1 MAADGLERLFGG
13 FAHGIL
19 VSMTRITEQC
29 GRSRPPVA
37 AVGTGASPDVF
48 RAALE
53 ALARSMR
60 PDGEVDL
67 PPVSDLA
74 RMLAMPRSRVQRE
87 LQRLLRSG
95 AVSRNSSARL
105 RYHPSPATGRIA
117 RDRIGIISRT
127 WPIPG
132 SDITAFE
139 RIPTADLA
147 NQVALLARRLQAIL
161 VYDSLPE
168 VQRELGC
175 DPRPLLRQLAE
186 HDVTVCCYSDPHESV
201 DTLFSDVSMDAIHGE
216 LTRRLLAAGCQ
227 GILPVCRDPHSVQAM
242 IGNQGCV
249 LAQAGSGRQ
258 PLLPMTVPLRQD
270 LTSHDLAVHLAGF
283 LASESCAFDCLL
295 VLDDDALDEAVRA
308 CELVSARRPVLAVA
322 GRISHLHGGRRHSRP
337 PSPPFQV
344 IAAIEEPAGRMRHL
358 VEALQSQSGPDEA
371 RLRVLQPSFTLQA

>member
-1 MAADGLERLFGG
+1 MDAA
-13 FAHGIL
+13 
-19 VSMTRITEQC
+19 
-29 GRSRPPVA
+29 
-37 AVGTGASPDVF
+37 PDVF

-74 RMLAMPRSRVQRE
+74 RMLAMPRSRVQRD

-95 AVSRNSSARL
+95 AVSRNGTARL
-105 RYHPSPATGRIA
+105 RYHPLASIGRSATG
-117 RDRIGIISRT
+117 RIGIISQA

-132 SDITAFE
+132 ADTAAVE

-147 NQVALLARRLQAIL
+147 NQVALLARHLEAIL
-161 VYDSLPE
+161 IYDGLPE

-175 DPRPLLRQLAE
+175 DPRPILRQLAE
-186 HDVTVCCYSDPHESV
+186 HGITVCCFGDPRESV
-201 DTLFSDVSMDAIHGE
+201 DTLFSDVSMDAVHGA

-227 GILPVCRDPHSVQAM
+227 GILPVCRDPSSVVAM

-283 LASESCAFDCLL
+283 IASEPRAFDGLL
-295 VLDDDALDEAVRA
+295 MLDDDALDEAVHA
-308 CELVSARRPVLAVA
+308 CELVSARRRILAVA
-322 GRISHLHGGRRHSRP
+322 GRISHRHDGPQPSRP
-337 PSPPFQV
+337 APSRVQV
-344 IAAIEEPAGRMRHL
+344 IAAVEEPAVRMRHL
-358 VEALQSQSGPDEA
+358 LEAMQSRGGSDEA
-371 RLRVLQPSFTLQA
+371 RLRVLQPSFTLPE